1 MNFFLL
7 FIYLFI
13 FFKTKIYNKNMK
25 QLLFCDKQTK
35 YEPLRAS
42 EPYLFWV
49 VSDQD
54 CQEIE
59 GEAKILGMFVHN
71 VLDVK
76 GWV

>member
-1 MNFFLL
+1 
-7 FIYLFI
+7 
-13 FFKTKIYNKNMK
+13 MK